1 MGSFSNIISRYTQNA
16 IQEFLDAEE
25 ADAFL
30 MAFTL
35 ADLLNRKV
43 ITYERASNKKN
54 KIKIPDVC
62 AEFGIL
68 YADPITMFR
77 ELGETF

>member
-1 MGSFSNIISRYTQNA
+1 
-16 IQEFLDAEE
+16 
-25 ADAFL
+25 